1 MIIDLRNRILLFIL
15 PLNLTFVFT
24 QDYSP
29 KSSGEVVKY
38 NYYSL
43 SYNEYHEQAN
53 WVYYKLNNLML
64 LGTTKRTNNFRTD
77 YNISSKSS
85 SPSDYRGSGYDRG
98 HLAPAGDMKINSRA
112 MSESFLMSNISP
124 QNPSF
129 NRGGWKK
136 LESLVRMWSRN
147 RASYVTT
154 GGVLNSN
161 SYRKI
166 GKNKISV
173 PTQFYKVIFIPSEN
187 KMIAFL
193 MPNQKIEN
201 SLKNY
206 VVSVDHIE
214 EITGIDFHHKL
225 EDELEGKLESISNI
239 EKWDF
244 NLIYN

>member
-1 MIIDLRNRILLFIL
+1 MIIDLSNRILLFIL

-29 KSSGEVVKY
+29 KSSGEIVKH

-166 GKNKISV
+166 GKSKISV

-244 NLIYN
+244 NLVYN

>member
-1 MIIDLRNRILLFIL
+1 MIIDLSNRILLFIL

-29 KSSGEVVKY
+29 KSSGKVVKY

-166 GKNKISV
+166 GKSKISV

-244 NLIYN
+244 NLVYN

>member
-29 KSSGEVVKY
+29 KSLGEVVKY

-166 GKNKISV
+166 GKSKISV

-244 NLIYN
+244 NLVYN

>member
-124 QNPSF
+124 QNPS
-129 NRGGWKK
+129 
-136 LESLVRMWSRN
+136 
-147 RASYVTT
+147 
-154 GGVLNSN
+154 SN

-166 GKNKISV
+166 GKSKISV